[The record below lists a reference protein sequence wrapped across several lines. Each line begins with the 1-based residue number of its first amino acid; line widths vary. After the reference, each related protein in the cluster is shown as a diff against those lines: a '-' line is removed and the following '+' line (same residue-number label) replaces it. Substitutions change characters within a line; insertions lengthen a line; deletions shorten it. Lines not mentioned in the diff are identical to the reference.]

1 MTFKKKKLDISD
13 TFPSKKLTI
22 ILQNEQQQ
30 HMTCT
35 DHLHWHDMS
44 TVQFQAWCVHCPV
57 CILIELVININL
69 VIN

>member
-1 MTFKKKKLDISD
+1 MTTFKEKKLHISE

-44 TVQFQAWCVHCPV
+44 TDHLHWHGVYTVLFAF
-57 CILIELVININL
+57 
-69 VIN
+69 